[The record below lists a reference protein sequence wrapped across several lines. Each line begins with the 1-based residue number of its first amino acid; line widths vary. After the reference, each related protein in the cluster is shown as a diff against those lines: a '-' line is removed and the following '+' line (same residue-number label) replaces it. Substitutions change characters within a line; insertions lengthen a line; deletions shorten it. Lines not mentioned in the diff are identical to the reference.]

1 MYQPMLYLHWKQIRF
16 GLIPFMVASFGLP
29 LLTVQGMGTVAGM
42 DSSSL
47 EAYRKT
53 LETDPNHLSARA
65 KLDRLVVS
73 SNESP

>member
-1 MYQPMLYLHWKQIRF
+1 VGESYMKLGNRKKAI
-16 GLIPFMVASFGLP
+16 
-29 LLTVQGMGTVAGM
+29 
-42 DSSSL
+42 

-53 LETDPNHLSARA
+53 LKTDPNHLSARA

>member
-1 MYQPMLYLHWKQIRF
+1 MRSEHFKKAVSRNGKPC
-16 GLIPFMVASFGLP
+16 GCP
-29 LLTVQGMGTVAGM
+29 LLCGESYIKLGNRKKAI
-42 DSSSL
+42 